1 MYHTQ
6 IWRPGP
12 EVIKLFSCS
21 IQMSTEF
28 ILLINVKMPTIGI
41 LTFISM
47 MNTTSERFKARNFFI
62 CRYLSPCFLKK
73 ASGILQSPL
82 SVRPSRYLLLNHW
95 TKSNQ
100 IWCVS
105 CSHEWGVQ
113 RHFFSPLPGEGPKG
127 QISLNI
133 IKFQLLGRFQRFLNQ
148 TLCVLSQMK
157 DIKHIRQDFYLAAWV
172 MSQGWDLGVQWGV
185 GGSKK
190 FFFRN
195 STRFGV

>member
-1 MYHTQ
+1 MLNSNEH
-6 IWRPGP
+6 
-12 EVIKLFSCS
+12 
-21 IQMSTEF
+21 
-28 ILLINVKMPTIGI
+28 GI
-41 LTFISM
+41 YRAHKCKNANNWHFNIISM

-113 RHFFSPLPGEGPKG
+113 RHFFPPLPGEGPKG

-157 DIKHIRQDFYLAAWV
+157 DIKHIRQDFYLAASV
-172 MSQGWDLGVQWGV
+172 MSQGWDLGVPWGV

-190 FFFRN
+190 FFFPEIQPDLVCELL
-195 STRFGV
+195 S